1 MLMFLLGPAFTDEVI
16 DIETRKISGLL
27 EGECVARETCKH
39 TSGEKLRDDHRK
51 ASVGNLR
58 GLCVN
63 AVWWASFIAKR
74 GEAIMYGK
82 HDMWNLCVAQIDATG
97 HAPAEAAMRSRAAT
111 ARW

>member
-1 MLMFLLGPAFTDEVI
+1 MWVLALRRERFPGCFVGV
-16 DIETRKISGLL
+16 S
-27 EGECVARETCKH
+27 VARETCKH
-39 TSGEKLRDDHRK
+39 TSGVKLRDDHRK

-74 GEAIMYGK
+74 DEAIMFGK
-82 HDMWNLCVAQIDATG
+82 HDMWIVYVAQMDGTG